1 MSAAQKHINPWLVA
15 SIVSVPT
22 FMEVLDTTITNVSLT
37 HIAGSLAASQEESTW
52 VLTSYLVANGIILPL
67 SGWLANALGRKRYFM
82 LSILG
87 FTLAS
92 LACGLATSLESLI
105 FFRLLQGLAGGGLQP
120 VQQSIVVDLFPPHKR
135 GQAFAMS
142 GIVLIAAPVIGPTLG
157 GWITDSFDWRWI
169 FLINVPVGAL
179 ALFLVQELVQDPP
192 HAQKQGF
199 GKLDFIGLGL
209 VVVGLG
215 SLQIMLDKGQNLD
228 WFHSDVIIVLA
239 CLSAATLIAA
249 VMRMIRHADAAIID
263 LSLLKLRSF
272 GLSCFLIFIVGFVLY
287 GSSMLVTLMVMNNYG
302 YTATLAGLVMSP
314 GALVIIFL
322 MPISGKMVTKI
333 QPRYMITA
341 GMLLSGTGMWL
352 TSHVAPDTSYNTLV
366 WMRCMQ
372 VVGLPFL
379 FIPISTVAFSQ
390 IPKEKSGKASALFSM
405 CRNLG
410 GSFGIAIILA
420 HYVSL
425 TQIHQNF
432 LAANVVEGSPAYENA
447 LFNVQFGLSMMGQAA
462 HEMAQSRIYQ
472 MMMQQASLLAYVDV
486 YQILAM
492 MLLCGGVLTLW
503 IPRQKQRAHQDE
515 IAVH

>member
-1 MSAAQKHINPWLVA
+1 MNAALNKINPWLVA

-82 LSILG
+82 LSILW

-120 VQQSIVVDLFPPHKR
+120 VQQSMVVDLFPPHKR

-169 FLINVPVGAL
+169 FLINVPVGLL
-179 ALFLVQELVQDPP
+179 ALLLVHATVEDPP

-215 SLQIMLDKGQNLD
+215 ALQIMLDKAQNLD
-228 WFHSDVIIVLA
+228 WFHSNVIITLA
-239 CLSAATLIAA
+239 CVSAVTLVAA
-249 VMRMIRHADAAIID
+249 IMRMVRHADAAIID
-263 LSLLKLRSF
+263 LTLLKLRSF
-272 GLSCFLIFIVGFVLY
+272 SLSCVLIFVVGFVLY
-287 GSSMLVTLMVMNNYG
+287 GSSMLVTLMVINNFG
-302 YTATLAGLVMSP
+302 YNSTLAGLVMSP

-322 MPISGKMVTKI
+322 MPVSGKLVTKI

-341 GMLLSGTGMWL
+341 GMVLSGMGMWT
-352 TSHVAPDTSYNTLV
+352 TSHVSPDTSYQTLV
-366 WMRCMQ
+366 WMRCLQ

-432 LAANVVEGSPAYENA
+432 LASHMVEGSSAYMSAMMQLE
-447 LFNVQFGLSMMGQAA
+447 LSLSSMGQAA
-462 HEMAQSRIYQ
+462 HELAQSRIYQ
-472 MMMQQASLLAYVDV
+472 MMLAQASLLSYVDV
-486 YQILAM
+486 FQILATM
-492 MLLCGGVLTLW
+492 MLCAGVLTLW
-503 IPRQKQRAHQDE
+503 IPKQQRHANAGE
-515 IAVH
+515 VAVH